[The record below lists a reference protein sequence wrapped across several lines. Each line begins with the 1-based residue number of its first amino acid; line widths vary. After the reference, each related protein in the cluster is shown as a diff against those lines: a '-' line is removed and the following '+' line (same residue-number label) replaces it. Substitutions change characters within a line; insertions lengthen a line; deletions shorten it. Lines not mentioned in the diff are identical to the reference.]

1 MIELA
6 PLEAVTCMHE
16 VTLTYP
22 VSETSPKFQIGDIQI
37 IWNRQDAPGAKEW
50 FTSHVP
56 IPETFLLQNSI
67 VIGVGNFC
75 L

>member
-22 VSETSPKFQIGDIQI
+22 VSETSPKFFIGDIQI
-37 IWNRQDAPGAKEW
+37 TWNRQDAQSAKEW
-50 FTSHVP
+50 ITSHVP
-56 IPETFLLQNSI
+56 IPEAFLVQNSI
-67 VIGVGNFC
+67 VIGLGNC
-75 L
+75 